1 MKQVKKSTRSRK
13 PSAVDYADRTGYDAN
28 FIKAKG
34 FKISLDDLLK
44 NHQDILTPLLVPT
57 ESNKNYL
64 HYHHFTV
71 AMHKI
76 RRMPLITAVNIDGKQ
91 CIDFGRDSD
100 NWKID
105 PRIALDMQIPKS
117 VYKGN
122 DLDLGH
128 LVRRLDPVWGDTA
141 KVANFDTFHLTVCA
155 PQHKDLNRKTWLSLE
170 DYILNNTNNEDLKVS
185 VFTGS
190 IFSLSDIPYDGVL
203 LPLEFWKIAALIK
216 SDGTP
221 SVSGYLLSQKDLV
234 NNMPK
239 DRGID
244 DQGFGEYRTYQVPL
258 SKIAEKTR
266 LNLEPFFQFDPLSKI
281 STRGLGDENFE
292 IGFGGDI
299 QL

>member
-1 MKQVKKSTRSRK
+1 MEKPKKLRRTK
-13 PSAVDYADRTGYDAN
+13 KVSAADYADRTGYDSN
-28 FIKAKG
+28 FIKTPS
-34 FKISLDDLLK
+34 FEMTLDDLLK
-44 NHQDILTPLLVPT
+44 NHKDVLTPLLEPMG
-57 ESNKNYL
+57 SNKNYL

-105 PRIALDMQIPKS
+105 PRIAADMQIPKT

-170 DYILNNTNNEDLKVS
+170 DYILNNTNIEDLKVS

-244 DQGFGEYRTYQVPL
+244 DKGFGEYRTYQVPL
-258 SKIAEKTR
+258 SKIAKKTM
-266 LNLEPFFQFDPLSKI
+266 LHLEPFFQYDPLSK
-281 STRGLGDENFE
+281 SGTRGLGDENFE